1 MIVYICTLI
10 LVCMFFKT
18 IPDSLVC
25 DFIVSHGVDH
35 DLIDTD
41 LLVDAGD
48 HDFFVDGLI
57 IPADK
62 IMIEIHIFII
72 KIFYIRKRLEHKQI
86 IHVKGMFRKLQVA
99 FP

>member
-1 MIVYICTLI
+1 MECVRHQ
-10 LVCMFFKT
+10 F
-18 IPDSLVC
+18 
-25 DFIVSHGVDH
+25 
-35 DLIDTD
+35 IDTD

-72 KIFYIRKRLEHKQI
+72 KIFYIRKRLEHKQVVHI
-86 IHVKGMFRKLQVA
+86 KGMLWQFQATLS
-99 FP
+99 